1 MEGRKTNIAAASR
14 LKLCNMRRSAMRF
27 GLGVACKM
35 APKTTKGRPRGSPF
49 VHFAM
54 SALSVPVFGSAL
66 GRLNAHD
73 IAAVQA
79 DILQHAIVQH
89 QQFAALTPE
98 FHIAFKGIGQP

>member
-1 MEGRKTNIAAASR
+1 
-14 LKLCNMRRSAMRF
+14 MRF
-27 GLGVACKM
+27 GLGVACKT
-35 APKTTKGRPRGSPF
+35 APKMTKGRPRGSPF

-79 DILQHAIVQH
+79 NILQHAIVQH

-98 FHIAFKGIGQP
+98 FHIAFKGIGQPRQ